1 MLLSNAVEAGNKII
15 ANAGDIRMYGKY
27 RSYNTRLAQS
37 AQVGETNI
45 KVGIGLDWVPGDYI
59 VLAPTASDNLASDY
73 VQVKTYNQVT
83 GDLELMTP
91 LKNYHFG

>member
-37 AQVGETNI
+37 A
-45 KVGIGLDWVPGDYI
+45 
-59 VLAPTASDNLASDY
+59 
-73 VQVKTYNQVT
+73 
-83 GDLELMTP
+83 
-91 LKNYHFG
+91 